1 MPRPHKGFF
10 STLHHPFGTGPDREK
25 QSALIRFP
33 APVASGRRARSPVRA
48 RPTRSRERQLGSQR
62 RSACAASPSSRQDH
76 DGDPPGGL
84 PLVIQE
90 PRGDGDAVG
99 PDPLTLL
106 PLRLMSRDLE
116 GLGARLRP
124 DLDPRPRMCVE
135 VVVPP
140 GLSGAPALDA
150 TTTYRSAS
158 RWYITGVVRS
168 SPLRAPVVVSSSNW
182 SPKSPT
188 PLPALAWNSWI
199 IASFQ
204 LSIATPFPPTLSES
218 SCIPKV
224 VKPPRRDLPS
234 HYRPI
239 QNSPAECS
247 KVPGGA
253 SHMTNHVG

>member
-62 RSACAASPSSRQDH
+62 RSPCAASPSSLQDH
-76 DGDPPGGL
+76 DGDPPRGL

-204 LSIATPFPPTLSES
+204 LSIATPFPLTLSES

-224 VKPPRRDLPS
+224 VKPPRRDLLS
-234 HYRPI
+234 HTGQFKTPP
-239 QNSPAECS
+239 QS
-247 KVPGGA
+247 VPRYLEGRR
-253 SHMTNHVG
+253 T